1 MKLYTVE
8 VICHP
13 ERLWDEILGIFVPHG
28 HGQQWVEFCYAKWGS
43 ELDFFLPDTSRVYKS
58 RSSAVEKV
66 KTIRRWG
73 GDAQVLVADA
83 EFEPLTTAA
92 KKRETAKKLS
102 RAAELRAQ
110 ADALEAE
117 VIGK

>member
-1 MKLYTVE
+1 MKLYAVE
-8 VICHP
+8 VLCHP
-13 ERLWDEILGIFVPHG
+13 EQSWDEGLGIFIPHG
-28 HGQQWVEFCYAKWGS
+28 HGQQWAEFCFAKWGS
-43 ELDFFLPDTSRVYKS
+43 ELNFFLPDTSRVYKS
-58 RSSAVEKV
+58 RSAAVEKV

-83 EFEPLTTAA
+83 EFEPLAA
-92 KKRETAKKLS
+92 ATKKRETAKKLS

-117 VIGK
+117 VIGE